1 MSVLRTGGVLLT
13 HPGKHFH
20 FYQIA
25 RAAADA
31 NLLNRFVTGLYFMP
45 GTLGA
50 RLLQWVPGRAV
61 KSFQHRFA
69 SRRRAPGVSD
79 DAVESLP
86 ACELVAMGLDRIPVL
101 RDMIGRNRQ
110 VLWKN
115 ALYDRK
121 FAARV
126 SRLKPDIVHCL
137 WGCAWKTFVQARKA
151 GAITVLDVM
160 INPLAHQ
167 YVDGEYGHSSD
178 KKSRMSR
185 RECAEIAL
193 ADYVFSPSDFV
204 SDGVAA
210 MGFPRDRIIHI
221 PYGVQTERFT
231 ERKDRADDSFRILF
245 VGQVALRKGF
255 QYLLEA
261 FKDLD
266 LPKAE
271 LTIIGS
277 PVDSVSEKVLRSYD
291 GLFTWVPHV
300 SYDELHRYYQATD
313 IFAFPSLAEG
323 SALVSYE
330 ALACGLPSIVT
341 ANVGSVIRDGIEG
354 FIVPTRDP
362 GALREKIRLLYH
374 DKNLARR
381 MGLAARARAEN
392 FTWKGYRDRIVDAYM
407 EIYQRKATT

>member
-1 MSVLRTGGVLLT
+1 
-13 HPGKHFH
+13 
-20 FYQIA
+20 
-25 RAAADA
+25 
-31 NLLNRFVTGLYFMP
+31 MP
-45 GTLGA
+45 GLDEQLVDSMPYYEWAALLGDRLPVA
-50 RLLQWVPGRAV
+50 R
-61 KSFQHRFA
+61 
-69 SRRRAPGVSD
+69 D
-79 DAVESLP
+79 
-86 ACELVAMGLDRIPVL
+86 I
-101 RDMIGRNRQ
+101 IGRTNL
-110 VLWKN
+110 VLIKN
-115 ALYDRK
+115 ALYDRSI
-121 FAARV
+121 AGRIE
-126 SRLKPDIVHCL
+126 REHCHIVHCL
-137 WGCAWKTFVQARKA
+137 SGCARSTFKKA
-151 GAITVLDVM
+151 KQLGATTVLDVI
-160 INPLAHQ
+160 INPFSYKHTDQ
-167 YVDGEYGHSSD
+167 EYQP
-178 KKSRMSR
+178 RRQRQVELMR
-185 RECAEIAL
+185 REREEFEL

-210 MGFPRDRIIHI
+210 TGFPRDRIIHI
-221 PYGVQTERFT
+221 PYGVQTDRFT

-300 SYDELHRYYQATD
+300 SYDELHRYYQASD

-354 FIVPTRDP
+354 FIVPTRNP
-362 GALREKIRLLYH
+362 RALREKIRLLYH

-407 EIYQRKATT
+407 KIYQQKATT